1 MKQRSSCSIEY
12 MQCPEFSTTPAVF
25 ISGTTS
31 TEVNKGTLLS
41 EVSLATVR
49 TCKSNGQWS
58 AGGGRGVPM
67 VKRSFVYFS

>member
-12 MQCPEFSTTPAVF
+12 MQCAEFSTTPAVF
-25 ISGTTS
+25 ISGMTS

-49 TCKSNGQWS
+49 TCKSNGQGS